1 MTTCSKPFFSFFQ
14 FTAIQF
20 LFDKKNFMAK
30 DYYLHT
36 EKLGCIGEEE
46 EEEEKEHRNYPSR

>member
-1 MTTCSKPFFSFFQ
+1 
-14 FTAIQF
+14 
-20 LFDKKNFMAK
+20 MAK

-46 EEEEKEHRNYPSR
+46 EEEEEKEHRNYPSR

>member
-1 MTTCSKPFFSFFQ
+1 
-14 FTAIQF
+14 
-20 LFDKKNFMAK
+20 MAK